1 MGKNRALLQTLKK
14 IPIFKDLSPTQVQKV
29 LRLCQPRTCAIGEEV
44 CARGTNRDEMYIL
57 IAGELGVKGE
67 DDIRLATLQPITIV
81 GEMGMFNRHRR
92 SASVEALKQSKV
104 LVIEGGPF
112 ELMLRTDQPMRVN
125 I

>member
-1 MGKNRALLQTLKK
+1 
-14 IPIFKDLSPTQVQKV
+14 
-29 LRLCQPRTCAIGEEV
+29 
-44 CARGTNRDEMYIL
+44 MYIL
-57 IAGELGVKGE
+57 IRGELGVKGE
-67 DDIRLATLQPITIV
+67 DSVFLATLQPITAV
-81 GEMGMFNRHRR
+81 GEMGIFNRQRR

>member
-1 MGKNRALLQTLKK
+1 MV
-14 IPIFKDLSPTQVQKV
+14 FF
-29 LRLCQPRTCAIGEEV
+29 
-44 CARGTNRDEMYIL
+44 
-57 IAGELGVKGE
+57 
-67 DDIRLATLQPITIV
+67 LATLQPITAV
-81 GEMGMFNRHRR
+81 GEMGIFTRQRR

>member
-1 MGKNRALLQTLKK
+1 MRC
-14 IPIFKDLSPTQVQKV
+14 ISSS
-29 LRLCQPRTCAIGEEV
+29 
-44 CARGTNRDEMYIL
+44 RGN
-57 IAGELGVKGE
+57 LGSRVR
-67 DDIRLATLQPITIV
+67 IVFFLATLQPITAV
-81 GEMGMFNRHRR
+81 GEMGIFNRQRR

>member
-1 MGKNRALLQTLKK
+1 MWSA
-14 IPIFKDLSPTQVQKV
+14 PTV
-29 LRLCQPRTCAIGEEV
+29 TDS
-44 CARGTNRDEMYIL
+44 DEMYIL
-57 IAGELGVKGE
+57 IAWELGVKGE
-67 DDIRLATLQPITIV
+67 DSVLLATLQPITAV
-81 GEMGMFNRHRR
+81 GEMGIFNRQRS